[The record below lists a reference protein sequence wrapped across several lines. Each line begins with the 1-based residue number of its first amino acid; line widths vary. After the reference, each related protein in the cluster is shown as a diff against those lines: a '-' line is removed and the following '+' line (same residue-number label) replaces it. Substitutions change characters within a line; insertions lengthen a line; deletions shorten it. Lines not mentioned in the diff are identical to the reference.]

1 MRRTL
6 TACRSGMTVAA
17 AVVLL
22 TACGGSDAKDS
33 ASSASTT
40 KASASTAGA
49 NAGSDFCKKAAA
61 IEASVGSA
69 VGDQGDPSSIPQALK
84 AAAAEIRSIDPP
96 SEIAADWTALA
107 GGVEQLATAF
117 ASVDFTDE
125 NALATFEAQ
134 ASQLESQLSGPS
146 ANVEKYLS
154 DKCGIQTSTDTSAP
168 SS

>member
-1 MRRTL
+1 MRRTF
-6 TACRSGMTVAA
+6 TRCRSGLTVAA

-33 ASSASTT
+33 ASSASTS
-40 KASASTAGA
+40 KASATTAGA
-49 NAGSDFCKKAAA
+49 NEAGSDFCQKAAA

-69 VGDQGDPSSIPQALK
+69 VGDQADPSSIPEALK
-84 AAAAEIRSIDPP
+84 AAAAQIRSIDPP

-107 GGVEQLATAF
+107 GGVDQLATAF
-117 ASVDFTDE
+117 ASVDFSDE

-134 ASQLESQLSGPS
+134 ASQLESQLSGAS

-154 DKCGIQTSTDTSAP
+154 DKCGIQTSTAPTS
-168 SS
+168 

>member
-6 TACRSGMTVAA
+6 IASRAGIAVTA

-33 ASSASTT
+33 SSAASTT
-40 KASASTAGA
+40 KASASSASA
-49 NAGSDFCKKAAA
+49 AGSEFCTKAAA

-69 VGDQGDPSSIPQALK
+69 VGDQADPSSIPQALQ
-84 AAAAEIRSIDPP
+84 AAAAQIRSIDPP

-117 ASVDFTDE
+117 AAVDFTDQ
-125 NALATFEAQ
+125 NAVAKFEAQ
-134 ASQLESQLSGPS
+134 AGQLESQLSGAS
-146 ANVEKYLS
+146 ANVEKYIS
-154 DKCGIQTSTDTSAP
+154 EKCGITAPTGATAPTS
-168 SS
+168 

>member
-6 TACRSGMTVAA
+6 TACRSGLAVAA

-40 KASASTAGA
+40 KASASKSSA
-49 NAGSDFCKKAAA
+49 NAAGSDFCQKAAA

-69 VGDQGDPSSIPQALK
+69 VGDQSDPSSIPQALQT
-84 AAAAEIRSIDPP
+84 AAAQIRSIDPP

-125 NALATFEAQ
+125 NAVATFEAQ
-134 ASQLESQLSGPS
+134 ASQLESQLSGAS

-154 DKCGIQTSTDTSAP
+154 DKCGIQTSTPTS
-168 SS
+168 

>member
-6 TACRSGMTVAA
+6 TACRSGLTVAA

-22 TACGGSDAKDS
+22 TACGGSNAKDS

-49 NAGSDFCKKAAA
+49 NAAGSDFCKKAAA

-96 SEIAADWTALA
+96 SEIARDWTALA

-146 ANVEKYLS
+146 ANVATYLA
-154 DKCGIQTSTDTSAP
+154 DTCGIQTSAP